1 VSYRRRR
8 CGRETRACFVQRL
21 HGVRIELR
29 PHVRAVSPPNWE
41 VEAVRSVRAR
51 LRSRQWTVGCLR
63 ALPRKESETGEGGA
77 AVSELSDKVIDVL
90 AACGTDRVF
99 ENHMA
104 VSVAIRTGELFR
116 QPKGP
121 DEKWVLR
128 NGATMSEAGMAA
140 AVAFSQLVRAES
152 IRLREWADR
161 IDMKAKR

>member
-1 VSYRRRR
+1 MSYRRRR

-77 AVSELSDKVIDVL
+77 AVSKMTCWVYAKNE
-90 AACGTDRVF
+90 AEA
-99 ENHMA
+99 MA
-104 VSVAIRTGELFR
+104 HAEGRDGYGPWDDEAQAVRDGDGSRDECRLTGEVLFR
-116 QPKGP
+116 VTTEIVVVA
-121 DEKWVLR
+121 EKVLP
-128 NGATMSEAGMAA
+128 
-140 AVAFSQLVRAES
+140 
-152 IRLREWADR
+152 
-161 IDMKAKR
+161 